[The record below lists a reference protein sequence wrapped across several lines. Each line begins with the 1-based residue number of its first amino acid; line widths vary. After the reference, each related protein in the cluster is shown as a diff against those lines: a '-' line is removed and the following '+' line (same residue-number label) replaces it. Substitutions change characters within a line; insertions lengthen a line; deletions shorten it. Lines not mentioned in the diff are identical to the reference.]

1 MNLMTNPLLKESPLP
16 YHLPPFAD
24 ITDDHVLPAFREGLS
39 AHDKEIEA
47 ILAEPEPTWENTVEA
62 FERSGAVLDR
72 VCAYIYNIVGTD
84 SNDTRE
90 AIVAEMSPALAEHTN
105 AIYQNE
111 ALYKR
116 IQKVTPSED
125 EGERLKK
132 ELLRRFTRAGINLGA
147 DGKKRLADI
156 DRELAEL
163 DDRFS
168 KTLNATTRDLAVEF
182 TREELS
188 GLSDDQ
194 VASYHVSGDTYR
206 VPLELPTVQSLQR
219 ELTRHDSRAKLYA
232 ASQKR
237 GGEDNLRIAATMAT
251 LRAERASLLG
261 YKTHA
266 DYVIEVETAD
276 DADAARK
283 LLADLAP
290 SASANATGEY
300 KLLVDAADEPVTGAD
315 WPYWESK
322 VKMHDYALDEGELKQ
337 YFPLDQVLRDGV
349 FYAANRLYGIT
360 VTHRD
365 DLEGYNPDTD
375 VWEIKEEDGTGIG
388 LIITDYFARPEKRGG
403 AWMSSFNDQAHLTG
417 EKPVVVNVLSITKPT
432 DGSTP
437 LLSMDEVT
445 TLFHEFGHA
454 LHGLLSDVKYPSF
467 SGTNVPRD
475 WVEFP
480 SQINENWALDPA
492 IIRHYARHVDT
503 GEVIPDRLIDA
514 IEQARLFGQGF
525 ATAEYLGAA
534 IIDLAWHSL
543 TLDEVKKIS
552 ANPEAVAEFEASALE
567 SYGLSVDNLKPRY
580 QTAYFQHI
588 FAGGYSAGY
597 YSYLWAEALDAD
609 GFSWFTD
616 TGAAGTAD
624 VSADTVRKAGQR
636 FRDLILSTGASK
648 DYTSQFRTLRGRDK
662 DVAPLLAR
670 RGLMGAV

>member
-1 MNLMTNPLLKESPLP
+1 MNLMTNPLLSPSPLE
-16 YHLPPFAD
+16 YHLLPFAT
-24 ITDDHVLPAFREGLS
+24 ITDEHVMPAFEEGLA

-47 ILAEPEPTWENTVEA
+47 ILAEDTPTWENTVEA
-62 FERSGAVLDR
+62 FERSGAILDR
-72 VCAYIYNIVGTD
+72 VCNYIYNIVGTD
-84 SNDTRE
+84 STDKRE
-90 AIVAEMSPALAEHTN
+90 AIVAEIGPALSAHEN
-105 AIYQNE
+105 AIYQNQ
-111 ALYKR
+111 ALYEC
-116 IQKVTPSED
+116 IQAVTPPED
-125 EGERLKK
+125 EGERLKT
-132 ELLRRFTRAGINLGA
+132 ELLRRFTRAGIELDQA
-147 DGKKRLADI
+147 GKARLAEI
-156 DRELAEL
+156 DRELAQL

-182 TREELS
+182 TREELE
-188 GLSDDQ
+188 GLSDAQ
-194 VASYHVSGDTYR
+194 VDSYRTPQDSYR
-206 VPLELPTVQSLQR
+206 IPLELPTVQSLQR
-219 ELTRHDSRAKLYA
+219 ELARHSSREKLYA
-232 ASQKR
+232 ASQQR
-237 GGEDNLRIAATMAT
+237 GGSENLSTALTMVK
-251 LRAERASLLG
+251 LRAERAHMLG

-276 DADAARK
+276 DAAAARK

-290 SASANATGEY
+290 SASANAAGEY
-300 KLLVDAADEPVTGAD
+300 KLLVDTADEHVTGAD

-322 VKMHDYALDEGELKQ
+322 VKMRDYALDEAELKQ
-337 YFPLDQVLRDGV
+337 YFPLDRVLRDGV

-365 DLEGYNPDTD
+365 DLHGYNPDTD
-375 VWEIKEEDGTGIG
+375 VWEVKEEDGTGIG

-403 AWMSSFNDQAHLTG
+403 AWMSSFNDQARLTG
-417 EKPVVVNVLSITKPT
+417 EKPVVVNVLSITKPS
-432 DGSTP
+432 DGSMP
-437 LLSMDEVT
+437 LLTLDEVT

-492 IIRHYARHVDT
+492 VLPHYARHVET
-503 GEVIPDRLIDA
+503 GEVIPDRLVRA
-514 IEQARLFGQGF
+514 IADARLFGQGF

-543 TLDEVKKIS
+543 TPAEVESLS
-552 ANPEAVAEFEASALE
+552 ATPQAVEEFEHAALE
-567 SYGLSVDNLKPRY
+567 CYGLSVDNLAPRY
-580 QTAYFQHI
+580 RTGYFQHI

-616 TGAAGTAD
+616 TGAAGLAD
-624 VSADTVRKAGQR
+624 ASPETVRKAGQK
-636 FRDLILSTGASK
+636 FRDLILSRGASK
-648 DYTSQFRTLRGRDK
+648 DYTAQFRALRGRDK
-662 DVAPLLAR
+662 DVTPLLKR